1 MVMQQ
6 KQADFWV
13 HPLLS
18 AQEMDLVDKDFPA
31 YVQRKLV
38 RLMIVQTLIDK
49 EVDAIGN
56 GNWLLNLYVFLE
68 LYSKLKRIIWS

>member
-1 MVMQQ
+1 
-6 KQADFWV
+6 
-13 HPLLS
+13 
-18 AQEMDLVDKDFPA
+18 MDLVDKDFPA

-68 LYSKLKRIIWS
+68 LYSKLKRII